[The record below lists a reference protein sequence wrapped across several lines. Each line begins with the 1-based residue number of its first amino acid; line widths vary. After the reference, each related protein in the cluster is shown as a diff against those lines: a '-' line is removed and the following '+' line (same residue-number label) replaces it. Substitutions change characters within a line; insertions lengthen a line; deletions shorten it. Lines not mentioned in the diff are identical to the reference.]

1 MRELEVNNYFGFL
14 VKEHGFIKIPEYN
27 YVREVHNDYIK
38 NDIVIKLIFDGDYI
52 VEIIKLKHT
61 DSDVLNFNKKSV
73 ELDYDD
79 YRSYYLHDL
88 KKLKTNSLEEL
99 SKTVKENIELL
110 DFNIETFT
118 IKYKVLNFFK
128 NLF

>member
-1 MRELEVNNYFGFL
+1 MFEAEIDKYFGFL
-14 VKEHGFIKIPEYN
+14 VKKHGFIKVSEYN

-52 VEIIKLKHT
+52 LEIIKLKHT
-61 DSDVLNFNKKSV
+61 DTDLLNFSKKSI

-88 KKLKTNSLEEL
+88 KKIKTNSLEEL
-99 SKTVKENIELL
+99 SNSIKENIELL
-110 DFNIETFT
+110 DFNIEAFT
-118 IKYKVLNFFK
+118 IKYKVLKIFK

>member
-1 MRELEVNNYFGFL
+1 MFESKIEIYFGFL

-27 YVREVHNDYIK
+27 YVREVHNDFIK
-38 NDIVIKLIFDGDYI
+38 NDIVIKLIFDGDYT

-61 DSDVLNFNKKSV
+61 DSDLLNFNKKSV

-88 KKLKTNSLEEL
+88 KKLNANSLEEL

-110 DFNIETFT
+110 DFNIEAFA